1 MYLHLGQNTVVP
13 FEEIIGVF
21 DLDTATVGRSTRDY
35 LGAAEKNDEVIN
47 VSYELPKSFV
57 VCSPKGKKNKK
68 TVYISQIS
76 SSTLRKRTAYINSI
90 SNVKQL
96 LKSKA

>member
-21 DLDTATVGRSTRDY
+21 DMDTATIGRATRDY
-35 LGAAEKNDEVIN
+35 LGAAEKNGEVVN
-47 VSYELPKSFV
+47 VSYELPKAFI
-57 VCSPKGKKNKK
+57 VCGKPGEKSKK

-76 SSTLRKRTAYINSI
+76 SSTLRKRTAYIDSI
-90 SNVKQL
+90 SNVKKL
-96 LKSKA
+96 LQND